1 MRTLKRTIRTLF
13 FAMFFCLFA
22 AFAACGKDDNP
33 GGDPV
38 EPTKQYTITMDVCD
52 GVTATYEKTAEEG
65 KAYSFTLVLQT
76 GYSGTLTVAAY
87 VGETPVD
94 VSAGENGSYLIAKIT
109 GNTDIVVTGATA
121 QKFSVTKPTKDNDH
135 VIVNGNDYAEYGK
148 TYGFSVRVAEDYVK
162 TDDFEVSATMGG
174 AACAVTP
181 GVNSYSIANVTGDL
195 VITVKGVKL
204 QEKYPV
210 PEAEIEEAKTIE
222 ESVYSGGNFKASA
235 ESAPKG
241 FSKVAESKNNHA
253 AAGQDAPFIHGQF
266 LSGTN
271 LKKYSKVYFAV
282 KSNLGYRFTPN
293 NDEAETLSLTDWIYF
308 YLTKNDNATDEK
320 LATWNLVAACNDVVV
335 FKCEL
340 NPENTEAPA
349 SLLAMLW
356 KNVKGFCPIGFTAE
370 DVLEIYCTELK
381 GIRDPNAE
389 PDVPPYGDLITNDLF
404 ASGTEV
410 ETSVPDGFTTM
421 KKITAVWDESK
432 KSSGGA
438 KTVWADI
445 ANIDVSEYLTIRLQ
459 LQISGSWV
467 LFDGWST
474 YFSGGKTIDVMMTHK
489 MKTSWEIAFVGA
501 DGAAKVTRNGNN
513 LNELLKMEL
522 DARSVALGDA
532 DCNPST
538 IIFSDV
544 RGEKGA
550 IPVEPIPVTGTI
562 ADEKLYSANGIG
574 TSETEE
580 AIPQG
585 FEKIAMYTTNGAN
598 VHGQFFSAVNISA
611 YSEVHFAVK
620 TDGKFVLNQEKSD
633 DSGEWLYFTL
643 TQGADQTWTI
653 VIKKADGTEI
663 YNKGGFGGY
672 KSDSPSPYTNYAL
685 NAILYGCPAGGF
697 YPEKANDSAAMLNV
711 WFTEVRG
718 IKKS

>member
-1 MRTLKRTIRTLF
+1 MKRNSLVLMLCASIAGLAGTAGALRLATNAESSVTLDNNDYYVSSVAIRLTDEATETGVRF
-13 FAMFFCLFA
+13 VSQFEKNKFDA
-22 AFAACGKDDNP
+22 ANVSEVAFEVLPEIFKDDNVAAVQI
-33 GGDPV
+33 PV
-38 EPTKQYTITMDVCD
+38 ELTDRKEITEN
-52 GVTATYEKTAEEG
+52 EKTYYQFAGYIYDFPANNYGLKLVARGYAKYDGTKEFYTEYSP
-65 KAYSFTLVLQT
+65 AY
-76 GYSGTLTVAAY
+76 
-87 VGETPVD
+87 
-94 VSAGENGSYLIAKIT
+94 
-109 GNTDIVVTGATA
+109 
-121 QKFSVTKPTKDNDH
+121 
-135 VIVNGNDYAEYGK
+135 
-148 TYGFSVRVAEDYVK
+148 
-162 TDDFEVSATMGG
+162 
-174 AACAVTP
+174 
-181 GVNSYSIANVTGDL
+181 
-195 VITVKGVKL
+195 
-204 QEKYPV
+204 
-210 PEAEIEEAKTIE
+210 
-222 ESVYSGGNFKASA
+222 
-235 ESAPKG
+235 
-241 FSKVAESKNNHA
+241 
-253 AAGQDAPFIHGQF
+253 
-266 LSGTN
+266 
-271 LKKYSKVYFAV
+271 
-282 KSNLGYRFTPN
+282 
-293 NDEAETLSLTDWIYF
+293 SLTDVAKTADSALQDKVDEYVVENVDITYKNIDGNNSSDSETLAYGATLNYPAVTLPQGYSFAGWYTKKDTKWNTSWTAQGNMT
-308 YLTKNDNATDEK
+308 LTAKFEK
-320 LATWNLVAACNDVVV
+320 L
-335 FKCEL
+335 
-340 NPENTEAPA
+340 
-349 SLLAMLW
+349 
-356 KNVKGFCPIGFTAE
+356 
-370 DVLEIYCTELK
+370 
-381 GIRDPNAE
+381 
-389 PDVPPYGDLITNDLF
+389 PYGDLITNDLF

-410 ETSVPDGFTTM
+410 ETSAPDGFTTM

-445 ANIDVSEYLTIRLQ
+445 ANVDVSEYLTIRLQ

-474 YFSGGKTIDVMMTHK
+474 YFGSGKTIDVTMTHK
-489 MKTSWEIAFVGA
+489 TKTSWEIAFVGA

-598 VHGQFFSAVNISA
+598 VHGQFFSAVNISE

-620 TDGKFVLNQEKSD
+620 TDGKFVLNGEKSD

-653 VIKKADGTEI
+653 VVKKADGTEI

-685 NAILYGCPAGGF
+685 NAILYGCPSGGF
-697 YPEKANDSAAMLNV
+697 YPEKANDSAATLNV

-718 IKKS
+718 TLKTAETKE